1 MANGAGLTLEHDRDA
16 VPYRK
21 GEAVC
26 QTHELLVAVLRRSP
40 VLQRALAQRTDEKF
54 EQADF
59 HGFVFR

>member
-1 MANGAGLTLEHDRDA
+1 VADDAGLALEHDRDA
-16 VPYRK
+16 VSYGK

-26 QTHELLVAVLRRSP
+26 QTHELLVAVLRRPP

-59 HGFVFR
+59 HEFVFR